1 MKLFKIAVC
10 AALALAVFALGACGG
25 KGAQTKEVKLNQ
37 DSLSLEIGERK
48 VLELLQDGEPISEGV
63 TWFSSK
69 SEVAS
74 VERTTGLVTAVGSG
88 PCVITA
94 AYQEKSYPCNVQVAE
109 EPAYTM
115 SAATLELPEGE
126 TATLS
131 LLEDGEPVAERVTW
145 VSSNPAVA
153 SVKDGTVTAKKEGE
167 TVIGASYQGHEA
179 SCAVT
184 VVPPEYVKIVNE
196 AEEITYD
203 GPDTEK
209 KEVRR
214 TLFKKENETFALQ
227 CETKDDISLVYSSSD
242 DAVAEIDGAGNVT
255 AKSAGA
261 AVLAAKSAEAGPDGR
276 VYGDEIVLV
285 VSGAVGS
292 ARSDSVYQA
301 PLGGA
306 RSLRLDLY
314 ADGTFSYSRID
325 GGTLAADSACAG
337 VYAETESAVGLYYPE
352 NGGMKRIT
360 LESSSGGLASSDI
373 LVGGEKISAE
383 FAPCTAAG
391 AYYCRIDVEAMDQTF
406 EFDLTLEEDG
416 SYVYF
421 RRKSEVKEEG
431 VVNEGEWRISDGYL
445 KFDYDGGEMS
455 FRILCNGCVQSV
467 GSIPTGGMETQLTF
481 RIVTER

>member
-1 MKLFKIAVC
+1 MKLCKIAVC

-25 KGAQTKEVKLNQ
+25 KGAQTKEVKLNR

-115 SAATLELPEGE
+115 SAAALELPEGE

-227 CETKDDISLVYSSSD
+227 CETKNDISLVYSSSD

-261 AVLAAKSAEAGPDGR
+261 AVLTAKSAEAGPDGR

-285 VSGAVGS
+285 VSGAVAAAGFVRGRNVFLLPHRRRHAGGRFRLCGRLRRNGKRRGTVLS
-292 ARSDSVYQA
+292 RERRHETHNARVFV
-301 PLGGA
+301 G
-306 RSLRLDLY
+306 R
-314 ADGTFSYSRID
+314 
-325 GGTLAADSACAG
+325 AG
-337 VYAETESAVGLYYPE
+337 VLGYS
-352 NGGMKRIT
+352 
-360 LESSSGGLASSDI
+360 
-373 LVGGEKISAE
+373 
-383 FAPCTAAG
+383 
-391 AYYCRIDVEAMDQTF
+391 CR
-406 EFDLTLEEDG
+406 
-416 SYVYF
+416 
-421 RRKSEVKEEG
+421 RRKDFGG
-431 VVNEGEWRISDGYL
+431 VRPVYGGGRVLLQNRRRSHGSD
-445 KFDYDGGEMS
+445 
-455 FRILCNGCVQSV
+455 V
-467 GSIPTGGMETQLTF
+467 
-481 RIVTER
+481 

>member
-1 MKLFKIAVC
+1 MKLCKIAVC

-167 TVIGASYQGHEA
+167 TVIGAFPIRGMK
-179 SCAVT
+179 
-184 VVPPEYVKIVNE
+184 PP
-196 AEEITYD
+196 
-203 GPDTEK
+203 
-209 KEVRR
+209 
-214 TLFKKENETFALQ
+214 
-227 CETKDDISLVYSSSD
+227 
-242 DAVAEIDGAGNVT
+242 
-255 AKSAGA
+255 
-261 AVLAAKSAEAGPDGR
+261 
-276 VYGDEIVLV
+276 
-285 VSGAVGS
+285 
-292 ARSDSVYQA
+292 A
-301 PLGGA
+301 PL
-306 RSLRLDLY
+306 
-314 ADGTFSYSRID
+314 
-325 GGTLAADSACAG
+325 
-337 VYAETESAVGLYYPE
+337 P
-352 NGGMKRIT
+352 
-360 LESSSGGLASSDI
+360 
-373 LVGGEKISAE
+373 
-383 FAPCTAAG
+383 
-391 AYYCRIDVEAMDQTF
+391 
-406 EFDLTLEEDG
+406 
-416 SYVYF
+416 
-421 RRKSEVKEEG
+421 
-431 VVNEGEWRISDGYL
+431 
-445 KFDYDGGEMS
+445 
-455 FRILCNGCVQSV
+455 
-467 GSIPTGGMETQLTF
+467 
-481 RIVTER
+481 

>member
-276 VYGDEIVLV
+276 VYGKM
-285 VSGAVGS
+285 GH
-292 ARSDSVYQA
+292 
-301 PLGGA
+301 
-306 RSLRLDLY
+306 
-314 ADGTFSYSRID
+314 
-325 GGTLAADSACAG
+325 
-337 VYAETESAVGLYYPE
+337 
-352 NGGMKRIT
+352 
-360 LESSSGGLASSDI
+360 
-373 LVGGEKISAE
+373 
-383 FAPCTAAG
+383 
-391 AYYCRIDVEAMDQTF
+391 
-406 EFDLTLEEDG
+406 
-416 SYVYF
+416 
-421 RRKSEVKEEG
+421 
-431 VVNEGEWRISDGYL
+431 
-445 KFDYDGGEMS
+445 
-455 FRILCNGCVQSV
+455 
-467 GSIPTGGMETQLTF
+467 
-481 RIVTER
+481 TERTGDNLYKNCTGNFDMKLFESGVKYFK